1 MKISR
6 LYIKLYFYFLAVLL
20 IILVIIPV
28 IFFFS
33 VEKPHKN
40 LFEKRMNLFTS
51 ILSDSLFEKDLKK
64 TISHVA
70 EKTNSEITVYDSHG
84 KVTVSSSDKTEHLTE
99 EMMKKVEKH
108 GSYREISRKKKRI
121 FFLTNLEK
129 PAGHYI
135 SISAETDDE
144 NRRHHFF
151 LWLICLCI
159 LLSLLI
165 YPLAMNI
172 TRPLERITEK
182 AIKFS
187 HGDFSVF
194 EKNKKKEKGDEIAGL
209 ENAFNHMA
217 GELIAMIEAK
227 KELLSDISHELG
239 SPLARMKVA
248 LEIIQD
254 KIEKN
259 KIPSM
264 ENIKSLSDD
273 IDEMA
278 ELVKELLEFSKMDLT
293 TYTPD
298 IKSVNIEELV
308 SISIK
313 NFENLAC
320 KKNITIEM
328 KKEGEIYEISGDGEK
343 ICRVITNL
351 LSNAIKYSPENGKIT
366 VIVRGE
372 KEFSSVSVIDEGPG
386 IGKENSEKIFEPFFR
401 EDPSRTRGTGGTG
414 LGLAIAK
421 KIIDLHGG
429 KIWLENPGKEGAII
443 TFIVTRNA

>member
-40 LFEKRMNLFTS
+40 LFEKRMLLFTS
-51 ILSDSLFEKDLKK
+51 IVADSLFEKDLKK
-64 TISHVA
+64 AVNHMA
-70 EKTNSEITVYDSHG
+70 EETKSEITIYDPHG
-84 KVTVSSSDKTEHLTE
+84 KVMISSSEKAENLTE
-99 EMMKKVEKH
+99 ELMKKVDKH
-108 GSYREISRKKKRI
+108 GSYREISGKKHGL
-121 FFLTNLEK
+121 FFLTAVQK
-129 PAGHYI
+129 PAGYYI
-135 SISAETDDE
+135 SVSVEGDE
-144 NRRHHFF
+144 DRRHHFF
-151 LWLICLCI
+151 LWLISLCI

-187 HGDFSVF
+187 QGNFSVF
-194 EKNKKKEKGDEIAGL
+194 EGHKKKQNGDEIARL
-209 ENAFNHMA
+209 DNAFNHMA
-217 GELIAMIEAK
+217 GELIAMIETK

-264 ENIKSLSDD
+264 ENIKSISDD

-278 ELVKELLEFSKMDLT
+278 VLVKELLEFSKMDLRN
-293 TYTPD
+293 YTLNL
-298 IKSVNIEELV
+298 KSVNLEELV

-313 NFENLAC
+313 NFENLAS
-320 KKNITIEM
+320 KKHITIEL
-328 KKEGEIYEISGDGEK
+328 KKEGDIHEISGDGEK
-343 ICRVITNL
+343 ICRVLTNL

-366 VIVRGE
+366 VILKGE
-372 KEFSSVSVIDEGPG
+372 KEFSSVSVIDEGAG
-386 IGKENSEKIFEPFFR
+386 IGEENSEKIFEPFFR

-421 KIIDLHGG
+421 KIVDLHRGN
-429 KIWLENPGKEGAII
+429 IWVENPGKKGAII
-443 TFIVTRNA
+443 TFRLYR

>member
-20 IILVIIPV
+20 IILMIIPV

-40 LFEKRMNLFTS
+40 LFEKRMILFTS
-51 ILSDSLFEKDLKK
+51 IVADSLFEKDLKK
-64 TISHVA
+64 AINHIA
-70 EKTNSEITVYDSHG
+70 EETKSEITVFDTHG
-84 KVTVSSSDKTEHLTE
+84 KVIVSSSKKTENLTE
-99 EMMKKVEKH
+99 ELMKKVEKH
-108 GSYREISRKKKRI
+108 GFYREISRNRI
-121 FFLTNLEK
+121 FFLTTVKK
-129 PAGHYI
+129 PPGRYI
-135 SISAETDDE
+135 SIYAEIDDD
-144 NRRHHFF
+144 RRHNFF
-151 LWLICLCI
+151 LWLIFLCI

-165 YPLAMNI
+165 YPLAMTI

-194 EKNKKKEKGDEIAGL
+194 AGNNKKQNGDEIARL
-209 ENAFNHMA
+209 DNAFNHMA

-248 LEIIQD
+248 LEIMQD

-259 KIPSM
+259 KVPSM
-264 ENIKSLSDD
+264 DHIKSLSDD
-273 IDEMA
+273 IDEMSQ
-278 ELVKELLEFSKMDLT
+278 LVKELLEFSKMDLKN
-293 TYTPD
+293 YILN
-298 IKSVNIEELV
+298 IKPVNIEELI

-313 NFENLAC
+313 NFENLAA
-320 KKNITIEM
+320 KKHITMEL
-328 KKEGEIYEISGDGEK
+328 KKEGAFYGIPSDGEK
-343 ICRVITNL
+343 ICRVLTNL
-351 LSNAIKYSPENGKIT
+351 LSNAIKYSPPDGKIT
-366 VIVRGE
+366 VNVKGE
-372 KEFSSVSVIDEGPG
+372 KEFYSVSVIDEGPG

-429 KIWLENPGKEGAII
+429 KIWVENPGREGAII
-443 TFIVTRNA
+443 TFQIYNREKK

>member
-20 IILVIIPV
+20 IILVITPV

-40 LFEKRMNLFTS
+40 LFEKRMFLFTS
-51 ILSDSLFEKDLKK
+51 IVADALFEKDLKK
-64 TISHVA
+64 AVNHMAQET
-70 EKTNSEITVYDSHG
+70 KSEITIYDPHG
-84 KVTVSSSDKTEHLTE
+84 KVMISSSDKTEHLTE
-99 EMMKKVEKH
+99 EMMKKVEKR
-108 GSYREISRKKKRI
+108 GLYREISRKKKGI
-121 FFLTNLEK
+121 FFLTTVK
-129 PAGHYI
+129 RPAGHYI
-135 SISAETDDE
+135 SISAEGDDD
-144 NRRHHFF
+144 RRYHFF
-151 LWLICLCI
+151 LWLISLCI

-187 HGDFSVF
+187 QGDFSVF
-194 EKNKKKEKGDEIAGL
+194 EINNKKQNGDEIARL
-209 ENAFNHMA
+209 DNAFNHMA
-217 GELIAMIEAK
+217 REFTAMIETK

-264 ENIKSLSDD
+264 ENIKNLSDD
-273 IDEMA
+273 IDEMTVM
-278 ELVKELLEFSKMDLT
+278 VKELLEFSKMDLRN
-293 TYTPD
+293 YTLNLRP
-298 IKSVNIEELV
+298 VNIEELV
-308 SISIK
+308 SVSIK
-313 NFENLAC
+313 NFENLAS
-320 KKNITIEM
+320 KKNITIGL
-328 KKEGEIYEISGDGEK
+328 KKEGENHEISGDSEK
-343 ICRVITNL
+343 ISRVITNL
-351 LSNAIKYSPENGKIT
+351 LSNAIKYSRENGKIT
-366 VIVRGE
+366 VILKGE
-372 KEFSSVSVIDEGPG
+372 KEFFSVSVIDEGPG
-386 IGKENSEKIFEPFFR
+386 IGEENSEKIFEPFFR

-421 KIIDLHGG
+421 KIVDLHRGN
-429 KIWLENPGKEGAII
+429 IWVENPGKEGAII
-443 TFIVTRNA
+443 TFRIYSE